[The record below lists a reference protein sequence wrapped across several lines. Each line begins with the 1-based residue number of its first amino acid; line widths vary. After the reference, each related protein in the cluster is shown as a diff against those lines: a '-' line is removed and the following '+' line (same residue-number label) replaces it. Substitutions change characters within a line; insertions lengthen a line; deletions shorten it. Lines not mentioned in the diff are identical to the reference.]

1 MEKTGTFKHRNEDEG
16 CLYLKMQPASY
27 LSSVEFLNELNEAQ
41 KSAAMHTE
49 GPLMVIAGAGSG
61 KTRVL
66 TYRIAHLIQHGVDPF
81 SILALTFTNKAAR
94 EMKIRIAEVIG
105 EGEARNI
112 WMGTFHS
119 TFARVLRMEC
129 ERINYPRN
137 FTIYDTQDSRA
148 LIKDIIKGLGL
159 DDKVYKPASI
169 QGRISNAKNNLIDA
183 NGYAQHTEIMGE
195 DAQAGRPRVHEVY
208 RAYENRCF
216 RAQAM
221 DFDDLLFK
229 MNVLLR
235 DFPDLL
241 SKYQHKFQYILVD
254 EYQDTNFAQYLIIKQ
269 LAALRENLC
278 VVGDDAQSI
287 YGFRGA
293 NIQNILNFK
302 QDYPDYSLYKLE
314 QNYRSTQ
321 NIVNAANSVI
331 AKNKDQIEKVVWTS
345 NESGDPIKVH
355 RCYSDNEEGRWVATQ
370 IFDLNNQQQ
379 VHWRNAA
386 ILYRTNAQSR
396 AFEES
401 LRKLNVPYRIFGGLS
416 FYQRKEIKDLIAYFR
431 LTANFRDDEALKR
444 IINYPARGIGKTTM
458 DRLLVESTERDV
470 SLWDLVVDELNPPI
484 SVKGASLKKVVDF
497 THMIRGFRAE
507 MEAKDAHD
515 LGMHIAKHTGLVHQL
530 YLDKTPEGVARY
542 DNMQELLNGMKSF
555 VEQARENEPDEV
567 PTMGDFLLD
576 VALLTDAD
584 QDDGDD
590 NKVSLMTIHAAKG
603 LEFEH
608 VHVVGLE
615 EELFPSTMA
624 LQSRSELEEERRLF
638 YVAVT
643 RAKKTCSLSYALTR
657 YKWGQLIQ
665 AEPSRFIE
673 EIDPACVT
681 MPSAQ
686 ASKPNPFAGGGDF
699 EKQRNNWKS
708 MGTASP
714 GAAFGRMAEKKKD
727 QGKASVNPFKK
738 SPSKPPV
745 SSDGKPLKKVASG
758 AGNSSAPPVK
768 ASSTHGLAEGVKVM
782 HEKFGKGKVL
792 RIEGSA
798 PNEKATVFFPSAGQ
812 KQLLL
817 KFAKLEIVD
826 A

>member
-1 MEKTGTFKHRNEDEG
+1 MD
-16 CLYLKMQPASY
+16 
-27 LSSVEFLNELNEAQ
+27 FLNELNEAQ
-41 KSAAMHTE
+41 QAAARHQE

-66 TYRIAHLIQHGVDPF
+66 TYRIAYLIQQGVDPF
-81 SILALTFTNKAAR
+81 SILSLTFTNKAAR
-94 EMKIRIAEVIG
+94 EMKERIGKVIG

-119 TFARVLRMEC
+119 IFARILRMEC

-148 LIKDIIKGLGL
+148 LIKDIVKGLGM
-159 DDKVYKPASI
+159 DDKVYKPASV
-169 QGRISNAKNNLIDA
+169 QARISNAKNNLIDA
-183 NGYAQHTEIMGE
+183 RGYADHAEIMSE
-195 DAQAGRPRVHEVY
+195 DHQAGRPRIAEIY

-241 SKYQHKFQYILVD
+241 LKYQHKFSYILVD

-302 QDYPDYSLYKLE
+302 QDYPDFALYKLE
-314 QNYRSTQ
+314 QNYRSTKY
-321 NIVNAANSVI
+321 IVDAANSVI
-331 AKNKDQIEKVVWTS
+331 ANNKDQIEKVVWTA
-345 NESGDPIKVH
+345 NGEGERIAVH
-355 RCYSDNEEGRWVATQ
+355 RCYSDNEEGRWASTQ
-370 IFDLNNQQQ
+370 IFDLHNQRQQ
-379 VHWRNAA
+379 HWKDIA

-396 AFEES
+396 SFEES
-401 LRKLNVPYRIFGGLS
+401 LRKLNVPYRIYGGLS

-431 LTANFRDDEALKR
+431 LTANPRDDEALKR
-444 IINYPARGIGKTTM
+444 IINYPTRGIGKTTM

-470 SLWDLVVDELNPPI
+470 SIWDLVTDDLAPPT
-484 SVKGASLKKVVDF
+484 SVKGASLRKVQDF
-497 THMIRGFRAE
+497 VQMMRGFAAE
-507 MEAKDAHD
+507 LETKDAHD
-515 LGMHIAKHTGLVHQL
+515 LGMHIAKHTGLVHTL
-530 YLDKTPEGVARY
+530 YQDKTPEGVARY
-542 DNMQELLNGMKSF
+542 DNVQELLNGMKSF
-555 VEQARENEPDEV
+555 VEQAKESD
-567 PTMGDFLLD
+567 TDAFASLGDFLLD

-584 QDDGDD
+584 QDDGDE
-590 NKVSLMTIHAAKG
+590 NKVSMMTIHAAKG
-603 LEFEH
+603 LEFEN
-608 VHVVGLE
+608 VFIVGLE
-615 EELFPSTMA
+615 EELFPSSMA
-624 LQSRSELEEERRLF
+624 MQSRADLEEERRLF
-638 YVAVT
+638 YVALT
-643 RAKKTCSLSYALTR
+643 RAKRTCALSYALTR

-673 EIDPACVT
+673 EINSDCLI

-686 ASKPNPFAGGGDF
+686 QAKPTPFAGGTSF
-699 EKQRNNWKS
+699 EAQRKNWQS
-708 MGTASP
+708 MGSGNP
-714 GAAFGRMAEKKKD
+714 GAAFDRMASQKKATGSPPAHPLKKKSG
-727 QGKASVNPFKK
+727 Q
-738 SPSKPPV
+738 PPV
-745 SSDGKPLKKVASG
+745 SSSGKRMARVE
-758 AGNSSAPPVK
+758 SSAP
-768 ASSTHGLAEGVKVM
+768 AGSTGGSLEGIAEGVNVW

-792 RIEGSA
+792 RVEGTS
-798 PNEKATVFFPSAGQ
+798 PNEKATVFFPKAGQ

-817 KFAKLEIVD
+817 KFAKLEIIE

>member
-1 MEKTGTFKHRNEDEG
+1 M
-16 CLYLKMQPASY
+16 
-27 LSSVEFLNELNEAQ
+27 EFLNELNDAQ
-41 KSAAMHTE
+41 RAAAEHRE

-66 TYRIAHLIQHGVDPF
+66 TYRIAQLIATGVDPF

-94 EMKIRIAEVIG
+94 EMKERIGKVIG

-119 TFARVLRMEC
+119 IFARILRIEC

-148 LIKDIIKGLGL
+148 LLKDIIKGLGL
-159 DDKVYKPASI
+159 DDKVYKPASV
-169 QGRISNAKNNLIDA
+169 QARISNAKNNLIDA
-183 NGYAQHTEIMGE
+183 KGYADHAEIMSE
-195 DAQAGRPRVHEVY
+195 DHQAGRPRIAEIY
-208 RAYENRCF
+208 RTYESRCF
-216 RAQAM
+216 RAHAM

-241 SKYQHKFQYILVD
+241 LKYQHKFSYILVD

-302 QDYPDYSLYKLE
+302 QDYPDFSLYKLE
-314 QNYRSTQ
+314 QNYRSTRY
-321 NIVNAANSVI
+321 IVDAANSVI
-331 AKNKDQIEKVVWTS
+331 ANNKDQIEKVVWTA
-345 NESGDPIKVH
+345 NGEGERIKVH
-355 RCYSDNEEGRWVATQ
+355 RCYSDNEEGRWAATQ
-370 IFDLNNQQQ
+370 IFDLHNQRQQ
-379 VHWRNAA
+379 HWQNMA

-396 AFEES
+396 SFEES
-401 LRKLNVPYRIFGGLS
+401 LRKLNIPYRIYGGLS

-431 LTANFRDDEALKR
+431 LTANPRDDEALKR
-444 IINYPARGIGKTTM
+444 VINYPARGIGKTTM

-470 SLWDLVVDELNPPI
+470 SIWDLLTDELTPPT
-484 SVKGASLKKVVDF
+484 SVKGASLNKVLDF
-497 THMIRGFRAE
+497 VGMMRGFRAE
-507 MEAKDAHD
+507 LEKKDAHD
-515 LGMHIAKHTGLVHQL
+515 LGMHIAKHTGLVHAL
-530 YLDKTPEGVARY
+530 YQDKTPEGVARY
-542 DNMQELLNGMKSF
+542 DNVQELLNGMKAF
-555 VEQARENEPDEV
+555 TEQARETEPDSL
-567 PTMGDFLLD
+567 PTLSDFLLD

-584 QDDGDD
+584 TDDGDD

-603 LEFEH
+603 LEFEN
-608 VHVVGLE
+608 VFVVGLE

-624 LQSRSELEEERRLF
+624 LQSRADLEEERRLF
-638 YVAVT
+638 YVALT
-643 RAKKTCSLSYALTR
+643 RAKQTCSLSYALTR

-673 EIDPACVT
+673 EINPDCVN

-686 ASKPNPFAGGGDF
+686 EAKPNPFAGGADF
-699 EKQRNNWKS
+699 AAQRNAWQT
-708 MGTASP
+708 MGRGSSGGANP
-714 GAAFGRMAEKKKD
+714 GAVFDRMAAKKTT
-727 QGKASVNPFKK
+727 ATTPPAHPFKK
-738 SPSKPPV
+738 KTTQAPSTPPV
-745 SSDGKPLKKVASG
+745 TDSGKRMKRVESSPIEPTASG
-758 AGNSSAPPVK
+758 SPNPSA
-768 ASSTHGLAEGVKVM
+768 SGGIAEGAKVW

-792 RIEGSA
+792 RIEGAS
-798 PNEKATVFFPSAGQ
+798 PNEKATVFFPEAGQ

-817 KFAKLEIVD
+817 KFAKLEVLNS
-826 A
+826 

>member
-1 MEKTGTFKHRNEDEG
+1 M
-16 CLYLKMQPASY
+16 
-27 LSSVEFLNELNEAQ
+27 EFLNELNEAQ
-41 KSAAMHTE
+41 KSAAMHTD

-66 TYRIAHLIQHGVDPF
+66 TYRIAYLIQRGVDPF

-94 EMKIRIAEVIG
+94 EMKSRIAEVIG

-119 TFARVLRMEC
+119 IFARILRMEC
-129 ERINYPRN
+129 ERINYLRN

-183 NGYAQHTEIMGE
+183 QGYSQHTEIMSE

-302 QDYPDYSLYKLE
+302 KDYPDYSLYKLE

-345 NESGDPIKVH
+345 NEAGDRINVH

-370 IFDLNNQQQ
+370 IFDLHNQQQ

-431 LTANFRDDEALKR
+431 LTANFQDDEALKR

-458 DRLLVESTERDV
+458 DRLLVESTERDL
-470 SLWDLVVDELNPPI
+470 SLWDLVADELTPPT
-484 SVKGASLKKVVDF
+484 SVKGASLKKVIDF

-507 MEAKDAHD
+507 MESKDAHD

-530 YLDKTPEGVARY
+530 YQDKTPEGVARY

-555 VEQARENEPDEV
+555 VEQARESEPDNL

-603 LEFEH
+603 LEFGH

-643 RAKKTCSLSYALTR
+643 RAKKTCALSYALTR

-673 EIDPACVT
+673 EIDPDCVT

-686 ASKPNPFAGGGDF
+686 SNKPNPFVGGADF
-699 EKQRNNWKS
+699 EQQRNHWKS

-714 GAAFGRMAEKKKD
+714 GAAFGRMAEKKKEA
-727 QGKASVNPFKK
+727 GKTNVNPFKK

-745 SSDGKPLKKVASG
+745 SSEGKPMKKVADQANGPKADGRLASHS
-758 AGNSSAPPVK
+758 NDSS
-768 ASSTHGLAEGVKVM
+768 HGLKEGTKVM

-817 KFAKLEIVD
+817 KFAKLEVVD
-826 A
+826 T

>member
-1 MEKTGTFKHRNEDEG
+1 
-16 CLYLKMQPASY
+16 
-27 LSSVEFLNELNEAQ
+27 VEFLNELNEAQ
-41 KSAAMHTE
+41 KSAAMHTD

-66 TYRIAHLIQHGVDPF
+66 TYRIAYLIQRGVDPF

-94 EMKIRIAEVIG
+94 EMKSRIAEVIG

-119 TFARVLRMEC
+119 IFARILRMEC
-129 ERINYPRN
+129 ERINYLRN

-183 NGYAQHTEIMGE
+183 QGYSQHTEIMSE

-302 QDYPDYSLYKLE
+302 KDYPDYSLYKLE

-345 NESGDPIKVH
+345 NEAGDRINVH

-370 IFDLNNQQQ
+370 IFDLHNQQQ

-431 LTANFRDDEALKR
+431 LTANFQDDEALKR

-458 DRLLVESTERDV
+458 DRLLVESTERDL
-470 SLWDLVVDELNPPI
+470 SLWDLVADELTPPT
-484 SVKGASLKKVVDF
+484 SVKGASLKKVIDF

-507 MEAKDAHD
+507 MESKDAHD

-530 YLDKTPEGVARY
+530 YQDKTPEGVARY

-555 VEQARENEPDEV
+555 VEQARESEPDNL

-603 LEFEH
+603 LEFGH

-643 RAKKTCSLSYALTR
+643 RAKKTCALSYALTR

-673 EIDPACVT
+673 EIDPDCVT

-686 ASKPNPFAGGGDF
+686 SNKPNPFVGGADF
-699 EKQRNNWKS
+699 EQQRNHWKS

-714 GAAFGRMAEKKKD
+714 GAAFGRMAEKKKEA
-727 QGKASVNPFKK
+727 GKTNVNPFKK

-745 SSDGKPLKKVASG
+745 SSEGKPMKKVADQANGPKADGRLASHS
-758 AGNSSAPPVK
+758 NDSS
-768 ASSTHGLAEGVKVM
+768 HGLKEGTKVM

-817 KFAKLEIVD
+817 KFAKLEVVD
-826 A
+826 T